1 MELFGDIDIIL
12 APATPTPAPR
22 IGQETM
28 ELDGVTVP
36 SRPFI
41 GVYTQ
46 PLSFIGLPIVA
57 APLRKPGQLP
67 IGVQIIAAPWREA
80 AALRVA
86 RALER
91 EGMTNAEPALG

>member
-1 MELFGDIDIIL
+1 M
-12 APATPTPAPR
+12 PATPCSAPL
-22 IGQETM
+22 IGEDTI
-28 ELDGVTVP
+28 EIDGVAVP
-36 SRPFI
+36 MRPYL

-57 APLRKPGQLP
+57 VPLRPAGGLP
-67 IGVQIIAAPWREA
+67 IGVQIVAAPWRES

-91 EGMTNAEPALG
+91 EGVTSAKVAHGTEHG